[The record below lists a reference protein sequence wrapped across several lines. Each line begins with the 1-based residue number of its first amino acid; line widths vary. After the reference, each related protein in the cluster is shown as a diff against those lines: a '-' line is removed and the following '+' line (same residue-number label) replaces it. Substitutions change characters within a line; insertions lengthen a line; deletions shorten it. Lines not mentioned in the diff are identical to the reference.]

1 MSIYAKLLKAQRE
14 FPPVVKNAVNPHLRN
29 KYADLGAVLDCVI
42 PTLNA
47 NGLAL
52 VVSIHQEPLSV
63 HVSVHDEEGGVIDFG
78 AVPVING
85 KGTAQDMGSGLTYA
99 RRYAIAT
106 AFNLFADDDDDGNGA
121 STLPKNPKAKQVEAP
136 PLPPPAPPPPQE
148 THKKVV
154 MAWVNAKLKE
164 GISKDQLKAH
174 LGSLEGL
181 DEQGF
186 KALLPRLQMPL
197 AVAKTARE
205 QLKALPPELQ
215 AYALPCPIDDAS
227 DSECETALLMLK
239 GAGKIQ

>member
-52 VVSIHQEPLSV
+52 VVTMKQDPLSV
-63 HVSVHDEEGGVIDFG
+63 HVSVHDEEGGTIDFG

-106 AFNLFADDDDDGNGA
+106 AFNLFADDDDDGNVA
-121 STLPKNPKAKQVEAP
+121 STHLKSPKAKQEEA
-136 PLPPPAPPPPQE
+136 PLPPPPPPQQ

-154 MAWVNAKLKE
+154 MAWVDAKLKE
-164 GISKDQLKAH
+164 GFSKEQLKAH

>member
-1 MSIYAKLLKAQRE
+1 
-14 FPPVVKNAVNPHLRN
+14 
-29 KYADLGAVLDCVI
+29 
-42 PTLNA
+42 
-47 NGLAL
+47 
-52 VVSIHQEPLSV
+52 
-63 HVSVHDEEGGVIDFG
+63 
-78 AVPVING
+78 
-85 KGTAQDMGSGLTYA
+85 
-99 RRYAIAT
+99 
-106 AFNLFADDDDDGNGA
+106 
-121 STLPKNPKAKQVEAP
+121 
-136 PLPPPAPPPPQE
+136 
-148 THKKVV
+148 